1 MRDLLRLLKL
11 WRPAWPWLLGAV
23 LVSLL
28 TTLANLT
35 LMATA
40 GWFVTAMAVAGATG
54 SAINYF
60 TPSSIIRFTAIVR
73 TGGRWLDRVL
83 GHEATFRL
91 LSATRTALF
100 SRLEAIAPAGLD
112 DLRSSE
118 VGARLKLDVDRLELV
133 FLRLIAPLVVA
144 LIVGVLVVLVI
155 AWRGDGTLAAAIAA
169 IIVIGALLLP
179 LLLARTSRAAAE
191 REAALASQIQ
201 SRTIE
206 HLDGLAALLI
216 TGDDRRRSDQLAQLL
231 AERMKAERQVVNRSA
246 LAQAMLGIA
255 SDAAVMVVLGLGAAA
270 VASARLAGP
279 DLTLLLLLV
288 LSCFEAFAP
297 IPAAAFGFGATASAL
312 RRLFALWDRQPLVED
327 PAHPVALP
335 PGHDLIA
342 DHVSFTYPGRSQP
355 ALADVNLALPAGSAR
370 RLDGASGAGKSTL
383 ISLLV
388 RARDLDRG
396 EIRLGGVP
404 IKQLRLADLR
414 SRIALVPQRPH
425 VFAATIADNLRAF
438 APQASDEQLWQAL
451 AKAGLQNAVNNMPDQ
466 LATYVG
472 HGGAQLSGGEARR
485 LAIARGLLR
494 DDARILVLDE
504 PTEGLDDASAA
515 AMLSTI
521 ASSRGDRSLL
531 LVSHRGGLSPASA
544 DDNQKPL
551 VLGDADLAA
560 HHRNQRADQQP

>member
-1 MRDLLRLLKL
+1 MRDLIRLLKL

-73 TGGRWLDRVL
+73 TGGRWFDRVI

-91 LSATRTALF
+91 LAATRTALF
-100 SRLEAIAPAGLD
+100 RRLEAIAPAGLD
-112 DLRSSE
+112 DLRSSD

-133 FLRLIAPLVVA
+133 FLRLIAPLLVA
-144 LIVGVLVVLVI
+144 LIVGAIVVLVI
-155 AWRGDGTLAAAIAA
+155 AWRGDGTLAMAIAM
-169 IIVIGALLLP
+169 ILIIGALLLP
-179 LLLARTSRAAAE
+179 LLLARSSRNEAD

-206 HLDGLAALLI
+206 HLDGLATLLI
-216 TGDDRRRSDQLAQLL
+216 TGDDRRSIDQLAQLL
-231 AERMKAERQVVNRSA
+231 AERLKSERQVVNRSA
-246 LAQAMLGIA
+246 LAQALLGAA
-255 SDAAVMVVLGLGAAA
+255 SDVAVMVVLGLGAAA

-312 RRLFALWDRQPLVED
+312 RRLFALWDRAPLVED
-327 PAHPVALP
+327 PAKPAALP
-335 PGHDLIA
+335 PGHELIA
-342 DHVSFTYPGRSQP
+342 DHVSFSYPGRSAA
-355 ALADVNLALPAGSAR
+355 ALADVNLALPEGSAR
-370 RLDGASGAGKSTL
+370 RLGGASGAGKSTL

-388 RARDLDRG
+388 RALDPERG

-404 IKQLRLADLR
+404 IKQLALADVR
-414 SRIALVPQRPH
+414 SRIAVVPQRPH

-438 APQASDEQLWQAL
+438 APKASDDELWQAL
-451 AKAGLQNAVNNMPDQ
+451 ATAGLKDAVANMPDQ
-466 LATYVG
+466 LNTYVG

-485 LAIARGLLR
+485 LAVARGLLR
-494 DDARILVLDE
+494 SDAKILVLDE
-504 PTEGLDDASAA
+504 PTEGLDDTGAA
-515 AMLSTI
+515 ALLSGI
-521 ASSRGDRSLL
+521 ANTRDGRSLL
-531 LVSHRGGLSPASA
+531 LVSHREGLSSAGA
-544 DDNQKPL
+544 DDSHLPL
-551 VLGDADLAA
+551 VLSDADLAA
-560 HHRNQRADQQP
+560 DHGDQRTDQ